1 VYTRE
6 WRHAISA
13 VNREYLEDPENF
25 VMAEFRDAEHDRH
38 DQLSE
43 SECNRTRLAG
53 RMRQR
58 GGRDMVEVY
67 FARLDEDRNSHLSF
81 DEFASLAAG
90 KRPPMVGGKGKGKGK
105 NRKGVIAKR
114 RQSWRS

>member
-1 VYTRE
+1 MHTRE

-67 FARLDEDRNSHLSF
+67 FARPDEDRNSHLSF

-90 KRPPMVGGKGKGKGK
+90 KRPAMPVGKGKGKGK
-105 NRKGVIAKR
+105 GKGPKAR
-114 RQSWRS
+114 DR